1 MNDATNLGDFYV
13 KYFLKICLLKCFI
26 VINFTVMKVVS
37 GFFFSSRY
45 KRRTRKVDTLAGVH
59 DKESYNFKPIK
70 RKVNVD
76 SFKEIRNKYR
86 KKYFLSIFI
95 LKKK

>member
-37 GFFFSSRY
+37 GFFFQVDINGEPG
-45 KRRTRKVDTLAGVH
+45 KLTHWLAFMIRKATISNQL
-59 DKESYNFKPIK
+59 KEK
-70 RKVNVD
+70 
-76 SFKEIRNKYR
+76 
-86 KKYFLSIFI
+86 
-95 LKKK
+95 